1 MKILSHFLSLQYLT
15 AILDSILILEYM
27 YMDASDSIT
36 VVCRFFIK
44 KILIFKVKGSTS
56 QFKLL
61 FL

>member
-1 MKILSHFLSLQYLT
+1 
-15 AILDSILILEYM
+15 M

-44 KILIFKVKGSTS
+44 KILIFKVKSSTS

>member
-1 MKILSHFLSLQYLT
+1 
-15 AILDSILILEYM
+15 M

-36 VVCRFFIK
+36 VVCSFFIK
-44 KILIFKVKGSTS
+44 KILIFKVKGSAS